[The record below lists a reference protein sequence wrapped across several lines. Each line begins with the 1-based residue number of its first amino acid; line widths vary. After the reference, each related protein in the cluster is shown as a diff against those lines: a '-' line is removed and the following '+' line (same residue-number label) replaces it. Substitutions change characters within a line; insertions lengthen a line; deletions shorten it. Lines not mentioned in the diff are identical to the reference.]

1 MNWFYI
7 NPEIH
12 EGDRRTGPLTTEEMH
27 ALVRE
32 QKITRGTLI
41 WKKGME
47 DWQPAAMVEEFA
59 SDAGFS
65 TPEVSE
71 DSMKIPDAYA
81 TPQFAA
87 GESTN
92 SSLEDSEESNI
103 VGYGG
108 FWIRFAALFV
118 DGVVVNALGMIL
130 GVLMGV
136 SVTEQMAS
144 DPSVSFST
152 VQWIHLILQ
161 VSLAIFYYTWFVGK
175 YGGTPGK
182 LILGLRIVDEHGGPV
197 GYSTAVKRYLA
208 TILSAL
214 TFGIGYL
221 IAAWDSEK
229 KTLHDIL
236 VRTRVVQLKPEK

>member
-12 EGDRRTGPLTTEEMH
+12 EGDRRTGPLSTEEIH

-47 DWQPAAMVEEFA
+47 DWQPAALVEELA
-59 SDAGFS
+59 HGAEFS
-65 TPEVSE
+65 TPEVPE
-71 DSMKIPDAYA
+71 DSLKIPEAYA
-81 TPQFAA
+81 TPQVADSLH
-87 GESTN
+87 GN
-92 SSLEDSEESNI
+92 SEDSADSNI
-103 VGYGG
+103 AGYGG

-136 SVTEQMAS
+136 SVSEQMAS

-152 VQWIHLILQ
+152 VQWVHLILQ

-182 LILGLRIVDEHGGPV
+182 LILGLRIVDEHGGPI
-197 GYSTAVKRYLA
+197 GYSMAVKRYLA

-214 TFGIGYL
+214 TLGIGYL